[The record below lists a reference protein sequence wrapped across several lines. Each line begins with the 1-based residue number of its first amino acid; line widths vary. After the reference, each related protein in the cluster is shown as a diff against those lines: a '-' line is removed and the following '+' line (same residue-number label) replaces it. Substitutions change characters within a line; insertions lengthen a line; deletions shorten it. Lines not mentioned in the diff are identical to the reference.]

1 MTHPDDED
9 ELLRLVS
16 DAFDD
21 EIGDPPDHLVD
32 AAKALMRKGPPRSDR
47 PAGLEDEEGATPEAA
62 PQDEPPQAGPQDE
75 LAERRIHR
83 LERRLPAA
91 AATSSRQVS
100 AAVASANGSITT
112 EMRENDEGHLAVTI
126 RSLDTNLLYVAMAWR
141 PVSAD
146 GRGRRHRLV
155 TPLAPDR
162 NGLCVHYDL
171 GPLDRC
177 DAVDVEPA
185 EAVVVTEVGPQD
197 VLPALRLA
205 TTGAARRAWARMEEV
220 HRAHGDPMA
229 DVIREGLAP

>member
-16 DAFDD
+16 DAFDE

-32 AAKALMRKGPPRSDR
+32 AAKALMRKGPPRSDGAAA
-47 PAGLEDEEGATPEAA
+47 PDDEEGARPEAA
-62 PQDEPPQAGPQDE
+62 PQDEPPPAGPQDE
-75 LAERRIHR
+75 LAERRVHR

-91 AATSSRQVS
+91 AATASRQAS
-100 AAVASANGSITT
+100 ATVASADGSITT
-112 EMRENDEGHLAVTI
+112 EMRENDEGHLVVTI
-126 RSLDTNLLYVAMAWR
+126 RSPDTGVLYVAMAWR
-141 PVSAD
+141 PVSAG

-155 TPLAPDR
+155 TPLASDR

-171 GPLDRC
+171 GPLEGC

-185 EAVVVTEVGPQD
+185 EEVFVTEVGPQD

-205 TTGAARRAWARMEEV
+205 TTGAARRAWVHMEEV
-220 HRAHGDPMA
+220 HRASGDPLA